1 MIERNGLQSGSQDPA
16 PEGALLPVVQV
27 GRPADV
33 PRGRA
38 DAARNRARVLDAA
51 QALFAERGVQ
61 AVTMDDVAR
70 AAGVGKG
77 TLYRG
82 FGDRAGLAMALLDDR
97 ARAFQ
102 AAVLDGPAPLGPG
115 APADDRLVAFV
126 LAYFRFQADHLEL
139 VLESEAGR
147 GPGARLAKGSYRFW
161 RQHVA
166 WLLQEAGAPHA
177 GTRAEVLL
185 GALAAD
191 QVRHWLV
198 VVGRPAD
205 AVAAELA
212 AVARSLLR

>member
-1 MIERNGLQSGSQDPA
+1 MTERNGPQSASQGPVRA
-16 PEGALLPVVQV
+16 GAVVPVVPV
-27 GRPADV
+27 GRPDDV

-82 FGDRAGLAMALLDDR
+82 FGDRSGLAMALLDDR

-102 AAVLDGPAPLGPG
+102 SAVLEGPGPLGPG
-115 APADDRLVAFV
+115 GPPGERLVAFV
-126 LAYFRFQADHLEL
+126 LGYLRFQADHLEL

-147 GPGARLAKGSYRFW
+147 GPGARLTKGSYRFW

-166 WLLQEAGAPHA
+166 WLLHEAGAPHP

-185 GALAAD
+185 GALAAE

-205 AVAAELA
+205 EVAAELA
-212 AVARSLLR
+212 DVARALLG

>member
-1 MIERNGLQSGSQDPA
+1 MERNGLQSASQGPA
-16 PEGALLPVVQV
+16 QDGDVLPVIAL
-27 GRPADV
+27 GRPRED

-51 QALFAERGVQ
+51 QALFAERGVH

-82 FGDRAGLAMALLDDR
+82 FGDRSGLAMALLDDR
-97 ARAFQ
+97 ARLFQ
-102 AAVLDGPAPLGPG
+102 AAVLEGPAPLGPD
-115 APADDRLVAFV
+115 APALDRLVAFV
-126 LAYFRFQADHLEL
+126 LAYVRFQAEHLEL
-139 VLESEAGR
+139 VLASEAGR

-166 WLLQEAGAPHA
+166 WLLQEAGAPHP

-205 AVAAELA
+205 EVAAELA
-212 AVARSLLR
+212 EVARALCP